1 MYNRQPRKA
10 IDHEILTA
18 IDNVAETVPSETNTT
33 EPPDAVID
41 ELLDIR
47 AQFHDKARN
56 NIYRAQQ
63 RQKEYYD
70 SRHDSNSHRM
80 GGKLE
85 SKWDG
90 PYTVDEKLSK
100 GRYRLMSKQGVVLKK
115 LYSGCLLKEY
125 FEPVEASALS
135 DQVSPSPDHE
145 GLQRE
150 SILSDQVS
158 PPPDHEG
165 LKRESILSDQVSP
178 PPDHEGLKRESPDHE
193 GLQRESILSD
203 QVSPPPDHEGLK
215 RESILSDQVSPPPDH
230 EGLKRESTLSDQVSP
245 SPDHEGLLYS
255 LPATQD
261 VLRRRAVLARKGV
274 NFVPADVILAM
285 GAQISRQNMGIW

>member
-1 MYNRQPRKA
+1 MFFV
-10 IDHEILTA
+10 
-18 IDNVAETVPSETNTT
+18 NVQCNFPQHFRVGTQV
-33 EPPDAVID
+33 
-41 ELLDIR
+41 LLKNMR
-47 AQFHDKARN
+47 
-56 NIYRAQQ
+56 
-63 RQKEYYD
+63 
-70 SRHDSNSHRM
+70 NSHRM

-165 LKRESILSDQVSP
+165 LKQVSP
-178 PPDHEGLKRESPDHE
+178 PPDHEGLKRESTLSDQVSPSPDHE

-215 RESILSDQVSPPPDH
+215 RESTSLSTPRP
-230 EGLKRESTLSDQVSP
+230 
-245 SPDHEGLLYS
+245 
-255 LPATQD
+255 
-261 VLRRRAVLARKGV
+261 
-274 NFVPADVILAM
+274 
-285 GAQISRQNMGIW
+285 